1 MPSLLII
8 AAYSLIA
15 LVFIGQGWRRALLY
29 AALICGLLVTAFT
42 ELLSLFHAINFWTIA
57 GLWGLTI
64 LATLVYLIQNRKYI
78 RFALDPS
85 TSSGQRLMTASALT
99 VDAWL
104 LLASVIFIA
113 AATAVIAFYAA
124 PNTWDSM
131 TYHLARII
139 HWMQNGSVAFYPTNI
154 PRQLHLNPW
163 SEYAMMQF
171 LLLSGSDKLVNFVQW
186 FSMAGS
192 LVGVTLIAE
201 QLGATPRAQVY
212 AAVIA
217 ATIPMGIL
225 QASST
230 QNDYAAAFW
239 LVCFVYFGFTFMHS
253 GKMKDALATG
263 TALGI
268 AILTKA
274 TVYIFALPFL
284 LWFIFFI
291 LWKVRLSAIRPLS
304 TIAIIVLLLNSGHY
318 IRNYDLYGNPLGPGE
333 EITSSAIIQR
343 YNNDIY
349 TVPAMVSNAIRN
361 FAINL
366 GTPNYNINIKM
377 ERFFYKAHEWIG
389 ISPNDPR
396 TTWND
401 TEFHINYTSYYDG
414 RAGNPLHAW
423 MILLVIPVFFSQ
435 QRKKGEEPYYLGA
448 LLAGFFIFC
457 LYLRWQNWQTRL
469 QLPLF
474 VLWSPFIAQT
484 LDQFRARWLTNLN
497 LIALVAASMLWV
509 FYNES
514 RPLLGKENI
523 FEADRS
529 HQYMSRNKT
538 LYGPFTET
546 ADLLGR
552 NACSQ
557 VGLMTDQD
565 SWEYAIWA
573 MLRRTQ
579 PDIHIEHVN
588 VDNISNRLSAQL
600 PFSTFSPCAVV
611 VINLP
616 PPYQVTLNGEIFKLT
631 QDEKSI
637 SVYMKQP

>member
-1 MPSLLII
+1 MPSILPLI
-8 AAYSLIA
+8 AYSLITLA
-15 LVFIGQGWRRALLY
+15 FIGQGWRRATLY
-29 AALICGLLVTAFT
+29 AALICGLLVTAST

-64 LATLVYLIQNRKYI
+64 LAALTTIIRNRKNI
-78 RFALDPS
+78 RFNPS
-85 TSSGQRLMTASALT
+85 SAPVSVLT
-99 VDAWL
+99 IDAWL
-104 LLASVIFIA
+104 WLASVIFIT
-113 AATAVIAFYAA
+113 AATAITAFYAA

-154 PRQLHLNPW
+154 LRQLHLNPW

-171 LLLSGSDKLVNFVQW
+171 MVLSGSDKLVNFVQW

-192 LVGVTLIAE
+192 LVGLTLIAE
-201 QLGATPRAQVY
+201 QLGATPRSQVY

-217 ATIPMGIL
+217 VTIPMGIL

-239 LVCFVYFGFTFMHS
+239 LVCFVYFGIAFKHS
-253 GKMKDALATG
+253 GAMKDALATG
-263 TALGI
+263 IALGT

-274 TVYIFALPFL
+274 TAYVFALPFL
-284 LWFIFFI
+284 LWFTFSI
-291 LWKVRLSAIRPLS
+291 LWKVRLSAIRPL
-304 TIAIIVLLLNSGHY
+304 TAIALIVLLINSGHY
-318 IRNYDLYGNPLGPGE
+318 IRNYGLYGNPLGPGE
-333 EITSSAIIQR
+333 EPTVGATVK

-349 TVPAMVSNAIRN
+349 TIPALMSNAIRN

-366 GTPNYNINIKM
+366 GTPNYNINIAM
-377 ERFFYKAHEWIG
+377 DRFFYKAHEWIG

-401 TEFHINYTSYYDG
+401 TEFHVNYTSYYDG

-423 MILLVIPVFFSQ
+423 MTLLIVPVFFAQ
-435 QRKKGEEPYYLGA
+435 RRKKGEEPYYLGA

-457 LYLRWQNWQTRL
+457 LYLRWQNWHTRL
-469 QLPLF
+469 QLPLL

-484 LDQFRARWLTNLN
+484 LDQFRTRWLTSLG
-497 LIALVAASMLWV
+497 LVALVAASMSWV

-514 RPLLGKENI
+514 RPLLGKNNI
-523 FEADRS
+523 LETDRS
-529 HQYMSRNKT
+529 IQYFSRDKT
-538 LYGPFTET
+538 LYDPFMET

-552 NACSQ
+552 RSCSQ
-557 VGLMTDQD
+557 VGLMTNED
-565 SWEYAIWA
+565 SWEYPFWVV
-573 MLRRTQ
+573 LRQVQ
-579 PDIHIEHVN
+579 PNAQVEHVN
-588 VDNISNRLSAQL
+588 VDNISSRYSSAP

-611 VINLP
+611 VINLAP
-616 PPYQVTLNGEIFKLT
+616 PDQVMLNGETYVVT
-631 QDEKSI
+631 QTEKSI